1 LTAILPLRDAVVLT
15 VAFAP
20 GVVAAVAFGV
30 VVCALVAAI
39 DSAFALHALFDAY
52 DANAVAAGAFHSING
67 HSHGIAPVPV
77 ISSSCSC
84 GSATCSIMFVSMS
97 RTWESGML

>member
-1 LTAILPLRDAVVLT
+1 

-30 VVCALVAAI
+30 VIRALIAAI
-39 DSAFALHALFDAY
+39 NTAFVLHALFDAD

-67 HSHGIAPVPV
+67 HSHGIAPVSI
-77 ISSSCSC
+77 ISSSRSC
-84 GSATCSIMFVSMS
+84 GSATCSIMFVNGIVTSS
-97 RTWESGML
+97 K